1 MKSVMFVV
9 NLLALVVTGL
19 LLLSGVVADE
29 ETLLWGMSFL
39 FLLGVL
45 QIICAVVLVFL
56 WSRLAVP
63 VRRVLRVYLV
73 TAVAYG
79 LVTAGIFML
88 DLGSF
93 GRWMSDQEWLGIFWI
108 GVFPFLLATYFTRVC
123 YLYTRHDHE
132 KKVWESDI
140 LDQQL

>member
-9 NLLALVVTGL
+9 NLLALAVTGL
-19 LLLSGVVADE
+19 LLLSGVVANE

-56 WSRLAVP
+56 WSRLAAP
-63 VRRVLRVYLV
+63 VRRVLRFYLV
-73 TAVAYG
+73 TTGAYG
-79 LVTAGIFML
+79 LVTAGIFAL
-88 DLGSF
+88 DLGDL
-93 GRWMSDQEWLGIFWI
+93 GRWMRNQDWLGIFWM
-108 GVFPFLLATYFTRVC
+108 GVVPFLLATYFTRVC
-123 YLYTRHDHE
+123 YMYTRHDHE

-140 LDQQL
+140 LDQGL

>member
-19 LLLSGVVADE
+19 VLLSGALGKE
-29 ETLLWGMSFL
+29 ETLLWGLSFL

-56 WSRLAVP
+56 WSRLAAP
-63 VRRVLRVYLV
+63 VRRVLRFYLV
-73 TAVAYG
+73 TTGAYG
-79 LVTAGIFML
+79 LVTVGISML
-88 DLGSF
+88 NLGDF
-93 GRWMSDQEWLGIFWI
+93 GRWMSDQEWLGIFWL
-108 GVFPFLLATYFTRVC
+108 GVFPFVLATYFTRIC
-123 YLYTRHDHE
+123 YLYFRHDSE

-140 LDQQL
+140 LDQEL

>member
-19 LLLSGVVADE
+19 VLLSGALGKE
-29 ETLLWGMSFL
+29 ESLLWGLSFL

-56 WSRLAVP
+56 WSRLAAP
-63 VRRVLRVYLV
+63 VRRVLRFYLV
-73 TAVAYG
+73 TTGAYG
-79 LVTAGIFML
+79 LVTVGIFML
-88 DLGSF
+88 NLGDL
-93 GRWMSDQEWLGIFWI
+93 GRWMSDQEWLGIFWL
-108 GVFPFLLATYFTRVC
+108 GVLPFVLATYFTRIC
-123 YLYTRHDHE
+123 YLYTRHDSE

-140 LDQQL
+140 LDQEL

>member
-19 LLLSGVVADE
+19 VLLSGALGKE
-29 ETLLWGMSFL
+29 ETLLWGLSFL

-56 WSRLAVP
+56 WSRLAAP
-63 VRRVLRVYLV
+63 VRRVLRFYLV
-73 TAVAYG
+73 TTGAYG
-79 LVTAGIFML
+79 LVTVGIFTL
-88 DLGSF
+88 NLGDF
-93 GRWMSDQEWLGIFWI
+93 GRWMSDQEWLGIFWL
-108 GVFPFLLATYFTRVC
+108 GVFPFVLATYFTRIC
-123 YLYTRHDHE
+123 YLYTRHDSE

-140 LDQQL
+140 LDQEL